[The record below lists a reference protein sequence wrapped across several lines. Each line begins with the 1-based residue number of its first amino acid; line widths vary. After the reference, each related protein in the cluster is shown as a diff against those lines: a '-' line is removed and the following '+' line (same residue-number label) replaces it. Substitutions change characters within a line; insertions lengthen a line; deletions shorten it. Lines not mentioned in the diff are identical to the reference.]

1 MKQSRLY
8 FIAAALFATAA
19 ALNVFNNGGVT
30 FTTAMGSIVGA
41 VMVWLGIK
49 ARRSE
54 T

>member
-1 MKQSRLY
+1 MKQSTLY
-8 FIAAALFATAA
+8 FIAAILFATAA
-19 ALNVFNNGGVT
+19 ALNSFNNDGAT
-30 FTTAMGSIVGA
+30 FATAMGAIVAA